1 MLKDLI
7 IFILVAYIVS
17 RILRFLLPVFRI
29 TSAANSHLK
38 NMQEQMQ
45 AQMREN
51 EQSRQQATQG
61 TFQKDQRQSRPKE
74 GDYIDYEEVK

>member
-61 TFQKDQRQSRPKE
+61 TFQNGQRQSRPKE
-74 GDYIDYEEVK
+74 GDYIDYEEV